1 MITASCSSHP
11 GGSSDGTCIQNSLVP
26 SYDDCGICSG
36 GESFEDIYV
45 TTTSGDRLDNLAH
58 QFYQDVDLWWII
70 TTANP
75 DVIRRDSFNLK
86 PGIEIRI
93 PQNIENILEDFEKI
107 NK

>member
-1 MITASCSSHP
+1 M
-11 GGSSDGTCIQNSLVP
+11 
-26 SYDDCGICSG
+26 SYRTKNINQKINLNKKRYYLNIKYPEIPLSFDDVYI
-36 GESFEDIYV
+36 
-45 TTTSGDRLDNLAH
+45 TTTSGDRLDNIAH

-93 PQNIENILEDFEKI
+93 PQDIEII
-107 NK
+107 